1 MNRKR
6 RAGRRSA
13 RFPLR
18 LEGLEQRR
26 LLSGGRGYSLLE
38 VQPAAYPAIHPNR
51 PVMPFATPSKKASF
65 LDPSVAIR
73 NGQSVVVSYQ
83 SYIAPY
89 VTLDA
94 SGGGAIKLG
103 DGSEILDAATIV
115 ANPHHRDHLP
125 QVLIGNQVSIGYGAT
140 ILGPSTLGA
149 YQGAAQPTSIGARA
163 VIDGATIE
171 PGAIVSPL
179 ARVGPGVTVPS
190 GYRVLP
196 GMNVTTNAEASN
208 PKLGKVVP
216 VTSTDTRT
224 VSQALALGQSA
235 AAGYTGLYQGNSATG
250 TSPGADPAVSGVN
263 NGNLATVEGVSAE
276 PLSSLSSTNPKK
288 TIPYFVSPHRG
299 LVGGLLYNFPGRII
313 GFAEFNQRAWQ
324 VAHHL
329 GRANS
334 IRADQGQPIQIGSI
348 AHTGDFVVITA
359 PLGGTLTLG
368 QNLRAGS
375 HAVILGGPSVKTQLG
390 DDVTIGSGA
399 VLDRTSLGSGSTVG
413 SDAYLLD
420 STFPAH
426 TVIPARAIYVNN
438 RFQGVVQP

>member
-1 MNRKR
+1 MDRERQAR
-6 RAGRRSA
+6 RQSA

-18 LEGLEQRR
+18 VEGLEQRR
-26 LLSGGRGYSLLE
+26 LLSGHPGYSLLE
-38 VQPAAYPAIHPNR
+38 VHPAAYPAIHPNR
-51 PVMPFATPSKKASF
+51 PVMPFATPAKKASF
-65 LDPSVAIR
+65 IDPSVAIR

-89 VTLDA
+89 ATLDA

-103 DGSEILDAATIV
+103 DGSHILDAATIV
-115 ANPHHRDHLP
+115 ANPHHRGRFP
-125 QVLIGNQVSIGYGAT
+125 QVLIGDQVSIGYGAT
-140 ILGPSTLGA
+140 ILGPSTLGG
-149 YQGAAQPTSIGARA
+149 YQGAAKPTSVGARA

-190 GYRVLP
+190 AYRVLP

-208 PKLGKVVP
+208 PKLGMVVP

-224 VSQALALGQSA
+224 VSQTLALSQSA

-250 TSPGADPAVSGVN
+250 TSPGANPSVSGVN
-263 NGNLATVEGVSAE
+263 NGNLATVEGASAE
-276 PLSSLSSTNPKK
+276 PFSSLSSSTPTK
-288 TIPYFVSPHRG
+288 TIPSFLSPHRG

-313 GFAEFNQRAWQ
+313 GLAQFDQRARQ

-348 AHTGDFVVITA
+348 AHTGDFVVITS
-359 PLGGTLTLG
+359 PLGGTLTIG
-368 QNLRAGS
+368 QNLRAGA

-413 SDAYLLD
+413 PDAYLLN

-426 TVIPARAIYVNN
+426 TVIPARAIYLNN
-438 RFQGVVQP
+438 KFQGFVQP